1 MCGSSSPAGPSTSTT
16 QTSNIPEY
24 ARPYVETML
33 GATQKQLFDTA
44 KTGGTPTYDEYG
56 NKTGMT
62 GETTE
67 ITGMRPFQAF
77 GGTYDMAKTIADP
90 NDPSKQI
97 DNPNYGKQTAY
108 DVDKYFAGF
117 QPLQQNAMG
126 AAGNLGVAQ
135 QTIDASNLAAQ
146 AGARAMGTQYQGGM
160 FGNAY
165 QGLQAYDPGQYN
177 QQSISAPSLQNYQMQ
192 TPADVAS
199 QGYNAA
205 NMQAAQSSYNP
216 QLQTFQMGPAERVSA
231 QNFGGQSAQD
241 YMSPYMQNVVD
252 VQQREAQRQA
262 DIAGTQRGAAAA
274 KSGAFGGSRQAV
286 MEAEAARNLATQK
299 GDIQAQGLQAAYNQ
313 AQSQFNADQAR
324 QMAAQQANQQ
334 AGLTTGQQNLAAQL
348 GVQSLGAGQIGLQT
362 SLANLSSA
370 QQAAVQ
376 NQAAQNQAMGMNA
389 QQALQA
395 ALANQQAGL
404 TAGQANLN
412 ANLGIQSL
420 GAGQNLA
427 AQQANQ
433 QTNLATQQAQ
443 QAANQYGYGQS
454 MANAQNLAQYQQAA
468 NALNANQQQFGANLG
483 MQGLSTGLNAAS
495 QLGSLGQNQY
505 GQQTGIIGLQ
515 NQLGTQQQQ
524 LEQNKIN
531 QQIQDY
537 ATQQQWGMQQLSNMN
552 AMLRGLPL
560 QTTSTQTYQAAPS
573 TASQLAGLGT
583 TAVAGAK
590 LAGMAK
596 GGRVNSGLDT
606 LGMYNAMKK

>member
-1 MCGSSSPAGPSTSTT
+1 MCGSSSPAAPTTSTT

-33 GATQKQLFDTA
+33 GATQKQLFDTT

-67 ITGMRPFQAF
+67 ITGMKGYTPYS
-77 GGTYDMAKTIADP
+77 TNM
-90 NDPSKQI
+90 ND
-97 DNPNYGKQTAY
+97 
-108 DVDKYFAGF
+108 YFAGASPM
-117 QPLQQNAMG
+117 QEQAYTG
-126 AAGNLGVAQ
+126 AANLGPAQ
-135 QTIDASNLAAQ
+135 QVTDASNLAAQ
-146 AGARAMGTQYQGGM
+146 AGARAMGTQYRGGM

-165 QGLQAYDPGQYN
+165 QGLQAYEPGQYS
-177 QQSISAPSLQNYQMQ
+177 QQSVSAPSLQNYQM
-192 TPADVAS
+192 
-199 QGYNAA
+199 
-205 NMQAAQSSYNP
+205 
-216 QLQTFQMGPAERVSA
+216 GPAQQVSA
-231 QNFGGQSAQD
+231 QNFGGQTAQD

-252 VQQREAQRQA
+252 IQQREAQRQA
-262 DIAGTQRGAAAA
+262 DIAGTQRGANAA

-299 GDIQAQGLQAAYNQ
+299 GDIQAQGLQAAYQQ
-313 AQSQFNADQAR
+313 AQAQFNADQAR
-324 QMAAQQANQQ
+324 QLQAQQANQG
-334 AGLTTGQQNLAAQL
+334 AGLTVGQQNLAANL
-348 GVQSLGAGQIGLQT
+348 GV
-362 SLANLSSA
+362 
-370 QQAAVQ
+370 
-376 NQAAQNQAMGMNA
+376 
-389 QQALQA
+389 
-395 ALANQQAGL
+395 
-404 TAGQANLN
+404 
-412 ANLGIQSL
+412 QSL

-443 QAANQYGYGQS
+443 QAANQYGYGQA
-454 MANAQNLAQYQQAA
+454 MANQQNLAQYQQAA

-483 MQGLSTGLNAAS
+483 MQGINAANTAA
-495 QLGSLGQNQY
+495 QNLGNLGQTEF
-505 GQQTGIIGLQ
+505 GQQQAAIGLQ

-531 QQIQDY
+531 QAIQNY

-583 TAVAGAK
+583 AAYGASK
-590 LAGMAK
+590 LAAK
-596 GGRVNSGLDT
+596 GGSTKDIKKRPSAGLAAGA
-606 LGMYNAMKK
+606 LNKVMKG